1 MKSLDN
7 KVVVITGAGSG
18 IGRALALKAA
28 SKGARLAISD
38 WNEAGLNETVALLKE
53 SGAKEIK
60 ADRLDVSDKAAFQA
74 YATNVAEHYGVV
86 NVIINNAGVTY
97 SGPVD
102 QIEYKDFEWI
112 MGINFWGVVYGT
124 QEFLPHLIASGDG
137 HVVNISSLFG
147 LISMPGQATYNA
159 SKYAVRGYTEALRED
174 MLVEGH
180 KVGVTC
186 VHPGGIK
193 TGIAR
198 NGRATKGEDV
208 TKLAEIFDEKLAR
221 MSPDK
226 AADIIIG
233 AVLANRPRQLVGID
247 AHAIHWIGKTLG
259 ARYQDVFAAASKRI
273 LP

>member
-28 SKGARLAISD
+28 AKGARLAVSD
-38 WNEAGLNETVALLKE
+38 WNQAGLDETVALLKE

-60 ADRLDVSDKAAFQA
+60 ADRLDVSDKAAFST
-74 YATNVAEHYGVV
+74 YARDVAEHFGVV

-97 SGPVD
+97 SGPVE

-112 MGINFWGVVYGT
+112 MSINFWGVVYGT

-137 HVVNISSLFG
+137 HIVNISSLFG

-174 MLVEGH
+174 MLVAGH

-198 NGRATKGEDV
+198 NGRATQGEDV
-208 TKLAEIFDEKLAR
+208 AKLAQIFDEKLAR

-226 AADIIIG
+226 AADIILG

-247 AHAIHWIGKTLG
+247 AHAIHWIGKALG
-259 ARYQDVFAAASKRI
+259 ARYQDLFASASKRV

>member
-18 IGRALALKAA
+18 IGRSLALRAA
-28 SKGARLAISD
+28 AKGARLAISD
-38 WNEAGLNETVALLKE
+38 WNQAGLDETVALLKE
-53 SGAKEIK
+53 SGAPEIK
-60 ADRLDVSDKAAFQA
+60 ADRLDVSDKAAFRA
-74 YATNVAEHYGVV
+74 YATDVAEHFGVV

-97 SGPVD
+97 SGPVE
-102 QIEYKDFEWI
+102 QIDYDNFEWI
-112 MGINFWGVVYGT
+112 MSINFWGVVYGT

-174 MLVEGH
+174 MLVAGH

-208 TKLAEIFDEKLAR
+208 AKLAQIFDEKLAR

-226 AADIIIG
+226 AAEIIIG
-233 AVLANRPRQLVGID
+233 AVEANRPRQLVGMD

-259 ARYQDVFAAASKRI
+259 ARYQDVFATASKRI